1 MLAPMKYKI
10 LVNTSLALIAVY
22 YTVIFLAFKDPV
34 LHGASDFSSFYAA
47 GSIVRSGQAEH
58 LYDYAVQ
65 KQAQERF
72 LADLTF
78 RGGPLLYVHAPFE
91 LLLFL
96 PLACLPY
103 PAAFGLW
110 FGCNLIFLLT
120 VPFLARASLP
130 GIRDRVPAILLV
142 FGFFFPA
149 TLALIQGQDS
159 IVLLLLFTLFY
170 AAMKRSDDRA
180 AGLCLA
186 LAAFKPQLLLVVL
199 LAMVWQRQWKILAW
213 FLKGSAILLL
223 VSVAIVGWKATLGF
237 PQFLLA
243 FDRLPPE
250 ISGAYPQHMPNLRGA
265 LFAVLGSRLSADALR
280 LTTVGA
286 TIGILAILLSK
297 MRKIPR
303 ETDNGLQLALIMA
316 LTPLLA
322 YHANTHDFVLYLL
335 PFVLI
340 LDYLQTRRHL
350 KPNHWV
356 LGGSVAA
363 VFLIPFVFPGPMPLF
378 CGIAALTASLYY
390 EVAWSRISSLP
401 AAGESPSRA
410 RAARQTMDTPKG

>member
-1 MLAPMKYKI
+1 MKYRI
-10 LVNTSLALIAVY
+10 LAGTSLALIAVY
-22 YTVIFLAFKDPV
+22 YTVLFLGFKDPV

-65 KQAQERF
+65 KQAQGRF
-72 LADLTF
+72 LAGLRF
-78 RGGPLLYVHAPFE
+78 RGGPLLYVHPPFE

-96 PLACLPY
+96 PLAYLPY

-110 FGCNLIFLLT
+110 FGCNLMFLST
-120 VPFLARASLP
+120 IPFLARASLP

-149 TLALIQGQDS
+149 TLTLIQGQDS
-159 IVLLLLFTLFY
+159 ILLLLLFTLFY
-170 AAMKRSDDRA
+170 AAMKRDDHRA

-199 LAMVWQRQWKILAW
+199 VAMAWQRQWKILGW
-213 FLKGSAILLL
+213 FLKGSGVLLL
-223 VSVAIVGWKATLGF
+223 VSLAFVGWKATLEF
-237 PQFLLA
+237 PHFLLW
-243 FDRLPPE
+243 FDRLPAE
-250 ISGAYPQHMPNLRGA
+250 MSGNYPHNMPNLRGA
-265 LFAVLGSRLSADALR
+265 LFTMLESRWSADTLR
-280 LTTVGA
+280 LATVGA
-286 TIGILAILLSK
+286 TLGILAILLSK

-303 ETDNGLQLALIMA
+303 EAGNGLQFALIVVLA
-316 LTPLLA
+316 PLLA
-322 YHANTHDFVLYLL
+322 YHANTHDFVLLLL

-340 LDYLQTRRHL
+340 LDYLQTCRPLR
-350 KPNHWV
+350 PNHWI

-378 CGIAALTASLYY
+378 CGTAALTSSLFY
-390 EVAWSRISSLP
+390 EVASSRIPCLP
-401 AAGESPSRA
+401 AAGESPSPA
-410 RAARQTMDTPKG
+410 